1 MNTSVSTPGSIP
13 DSVLD
18 ERHRL
23 RDHWLWFLLAGIALV
38 VIGSLAIGWACIG
51 TVTLAATWLFG
62 VLLLA
67 AGITEMIQAFSAPRW
82 SGTLM
87 RVLLGVLYIAVGLM
101 IVDDPGESALILTK
115 IISIFL
121 IVGGLFRIVAALFTR
136 FEGWG
141 WILLNGVVTL
151 FLGILVYKQWPESAL
166 WFIGLY
172 IGIDMIVNGWGY
184 IMLAILLKRMPAPAV
199 AT

>member
-1 MNTSVSTPGSIP
+1 MNTHVSVPGSVP
-13 DSVLD
+13 DLVVD

-23 RDHWLWFLLAGIALV
+23 RGQWLWFLLAGIALV

-67 AGITEMIQAFSAPRW
+67 SGITEMIQAFSAPRW

-121 IVGGLFRIVAALFTR
+121 IVGGLFRIVAALYLR

-172 IGIDMIVNGWGY
+172 LGIDMIVNGWGY
-184 IMLAILLKRMPAPAV
+184 IMLAILLKRMPAPTV